1 LINSKKRAGI
11 RVRPLLLFMDN
22 DRTRAFKEQLD
33 KAHAWPVLYMF
44 KFIVPSGKEAE
55 VRALFPKHTPAERV
69 SQNGKYTSITIQ
81 MMMPSSDA
89 VVEVYETV
97 AKIEGIIPL

>member
-1 LINSKKRAGI
+1 
-11 RVRPLLLFMDN
+11 MDE
-22 DRTRAFKEQLD
+22 DRTQAFKEQLD

-44 KFIVPSGKEAE
+44 KFIVPAGKEAE
-55 VRALFPKHTPAERV
+55 VRALFPKHTPTERQ

-89 VVEVYETV
+89 VIEVYKTV
-97 AKIEGIIPL
+97 GTIEGIIPL